1 MSDLQESGLTI
12 KSGTG
17 YDAMWATPKGSPE
30 EIKLWLMQMFALPED
45 AVAGLSPYEVAVM
58 AEDVMQGRHN
68 IAQQLGGTVVA
79 DQAERPTKA
88 DAWSDTGSRASEQ
101 AEAKGPDNGWLI
113 EALGSAKTLA
123 DTKRLWV
130 ENRDSGAFEDQA
142 VKDAYNS
149 RNRTIKAA
157 AA

>member
-1 MSDLQESGLTI
+1 MSVEVSESGLTI
-12 KSGTG
+12 KSGKG
-17 YDAMWATPKGSPE
+17 YEAMWAMPKGTPE

-58 AEDVMQGRHN
+58 AEDVMQGRN
-68 IAQQLGGTVVA
+68 NVAQQLGGTLVK
-79 DQAERPTKA
+79 DEGERPKSA
-88 DAWSDTGSRASEQ
+88 NAWSNTGSQASKDEPK
-101 AEAKGPDNGWLI
+101 ANDNGWLI

-142 VKDAYNS
+142 VKDAYNA
-149 RNRTIKAA
+149 RNRAIKAA
-157 AA
+157 A